1 MKRRLFLG
9 LAGGALCSCGEKSSG
24 HSWKG
29 IVFGIPVGIR
39 FLNVTERI
47 AEDLGQQ
54 SLQLAQKYEACFSL
68 WDENS
73 ELSLLNREG
82 ALPSP
87 SEGLLDCLK
96 IAKDFHTK
104 SNGLFDPTIHSYLE
118 WSKGEYAAG
127 RIPDALEAERRRK
140 LVNFSRVEISEDLI
154 KLEPGMSLSLNAL
167 VQGYVTDRVC
177 EFLEEHVLAALVNFG
192 EYRVVGSHPFDVEVE
207 GQTMLIRHALAVS
220 SGGGQRLSATA
231 SANHLI
237 NPRDGVSPDP
247 RRVIAIETRK
257 AVNADA
263 IATIVALGGEVPE
276 GCGTVRTWE
285 F

>member
-54 SLQLAQKYEACFSL
+54 SLKLAQKYEACFSL

-118 WSKGEYAAG
+118 WTKSEYAAG
-127 RIPDALEAERRRK
+127 RIPDDLEAERRRK

-177 EFLEEHVLAALVNFG
+177 EFLEEHVLCALVNFG
-192 EYRVVGSHPFDVEVE
+192 EYRVVGSHPFDVEFE

-237 NPRDGVSPDP
+237 NPHDGVSPDP

-263 IATIVALGGEVPE
+263 IATIVALGGEVPD